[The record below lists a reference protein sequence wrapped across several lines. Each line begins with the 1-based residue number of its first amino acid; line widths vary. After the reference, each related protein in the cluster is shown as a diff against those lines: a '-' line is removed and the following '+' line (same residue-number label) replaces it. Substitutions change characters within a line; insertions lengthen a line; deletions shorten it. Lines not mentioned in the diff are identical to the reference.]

1 METKRSIEEI
11 LEDIAESLQYLVK
24 LKEAEHRWIEDSGV

>member
-11 LEDIAESLQYLVK
+11 LEDIAESLQHLVK
-24 LKEAEHRWIEDSGV
+24 LKELELGYD